1 MGALDKIKEKLS
13 GGQNKQAYSDEFVDD
28 YVEISTTASENRGKS
43 KVIVRPFVL
52 EDFVDIKPV
61 LEAIREGYTI
71 ALINIRPLRDKDMV
85 ELKRSI
91 SKLKKTCEA
100 VEGDIA
106 GFGEEWL
113 VITTSFASVY
123 RGGGAEPEGM

>member
-113 VITTSFASVY
+113 VITPSFASVY
-123 RGGGAEPEGM
+123 RGGGAAPEGM